1 MFEKVGKTDF
11 VELER
16 KWLKKFYE
24 DGVIE
29 KYLHKNDNS
38 KETFSFI
45 DGPITANN
53 PMGLHHA
60 WGRTYKDLWQR
71 YNNMKGK
78 KERFQNGF
86 DNQGLWVEVEV
97 EKDKGFKTKKDI
109 VDYGIGKFVQDCKG
123 WTQKWADVQTEQSKR
138 LGYFMDWE
146 NSYYTMS
153 EENNYMIWTFLH
165 KCFENGWIYKGK
177 DSIPWCP
184 RCGTAI
190 SQHEILTED
199 YLDIADDAVY
209 FRLPIKGKKNE
220 YLLVWTTTPWTIA
233 ANVAVAVNPDSTYA
247 KVKEGD
253 DIYYLVN
260 SRLEVLTGDYEVL
273 EEISGKDMVGWEY
286 ENPLVEM
293 ESVKKEN
300 PQYVVVEWKDVGED
314 EGTGLVHIAPGCGQE
329 DFQLGKENDLAIIIP
344 IDDKGNFV
352 DGFGFLSG
360 KYANDVA
367 KEVFDY
373 LRDHDIMY
381 KSEKYMHRYPKCW
394 RCKTKLLFRCVD
406 EWYISMDELRK
417 TMMDVTK
424 KINWIPEF
432 GMKRELDWLKNMDDW
447 LISKKRF
454 WGLALP
460 IWECEKCG
468 HFTVIKDKE
477 MLKEKAIE
485 GFDEFEGHTPH
496 RPYVDKV
503 KIKCDKCGG
512 TMSRIEDVG
521 NPWLDAGIVPFS
533 TLNYRTDKKYWRE
546 WFPADFVTECFPGQF
561 KNWFYSLIA
570 MSSALEGK
578 PPFKNLLG
586 HGLVKDEHG
595 KNMHKSTGN
604 AIWFDDAVEEVG
616 ADVLRWNFLRH
627 NPENDLWFG
636 YKMTDDVRKNFFL
649 MYWNSYKYLITY
661 ANLHDWKPSEN
672 NSSDM
677 DLDMLDKWIISRL
690 HNTIKAVDEGLE
702 QYDSMAPALAIEE
715 FVKDLS
721 TWYIRRSRGRF
732 ASGDRT
738 ALEVLYYVVKSLN
751 KIIMPFMPFVTEEI
765 HQNLKTDKDVEFV
778 QLEDFPVVE
787 ESLIDEDLESQMD
800 FARTVSSLGQ
810 ALRVE
815 NALKLRQ
822 PLSKVEISGIKS
834 LDQEYQDIIK
844 EELNVK
850 EIDLVKKVKDGKNW
864 VKSEADGVVVSLN
877 TDITA
882 ELKKEGLAREISRQ
896 IQNERKN
903 VGLNVGD
910 PVDVTVVSG
919 DSSVKESVE
928 AFQTDIKNG
937 VYAKNL
943 DVKNKSTQKSTKDHI
958 FVTIR

>member
-1 MFEKVGKTDF
+1 
-11 VELER
+11 
-16 KWLKKFYE
+16 
-24 DGVIE
+24 
-29 KYLHKNDNS
+29 
-38 KETFSFI
+38 
-45 DGPITANN
+45 
-53 PMGLHHA
+53 
-60 WGRTYKDLWQR
+60 
-71 YNNMKGK
+71 
-78 KERFQNGF
+78 
-86 DNQGLWVEVEV
+86 
-97 EKDKGFKTKKDI
+97 
-109 VDYGIGKFVQDCKG
+109 
-123 WTQKWADVQTEQSKR
+123 
-138 LGYFMDWE
+138 
-146 NSYYTMS
+146 
-153 EENNYMIWTFLH
+153 
-165 KCFENGWIYKGK
+165 
-177 DSIPWCP
+177 
-184 RCGTAI
+184 
-190 SQHEILTED
+190 
-199 YLDIADDAVY
+199 
-209 FRLPIKGKKNE
+209 
-220 YLLVWTTTPWTIA
+220 
-233 ANVAVAVNPDSTYA
+233 
-247 KVKEGD
+247 
-253 DIYYLVN
+253 
-260 SRLEVLTGDYEVL
+260 
-273 EEISGKDMVGWEY
+273 
-286 ENPLVEM
+286 
-293 ESVKKEN
+293 
-300 PQYVVVEWKDVGED
+300 
-314 EGTGLVHIAPGCGQE
+314 
-329 DFQLGKENDLAIIIP
+329 
-344 IDDKGNFV
+344 
-352 DGFGFLSG
+352 
-360 KYANDVA
+360 
-367 KEVFDY
+367 
-373 LRDHDIMY
+373 
-381 KSEKYMHRYPKCW
+381 
-394 RCKTKLLFRCVD
+394 VD